1 MLTPDMSHGLPLT
14 RLLNQSLTGDRSAA
28 ESAWGAVYP
37 EVRAIAAAAL
47 AGERSRGGAEAD
59 PHPTAL
65 VNEIFLRL
73 GRNPPVAWDS
83 RRHFFGAVRQACEQQ
98 LVDDART
105 RNALKRGGGAA
116 PIPLTFVAR
125 ELAADYGAPRA
136 AAPSDFDLQ
145 RALGALAREHTRAAE
160 VARLRFV
167 MGHPIEQIAVVL
179 GVSQSTVEKDL
190 QFAKAWLRRWLDRG
204 A

>member
-1 MLTPDMSHGLPLT
+1 MLTADMSAQTPLT
-14 RLLNQSLTGDRSAA
+14 RLLNQSLTGDRTAA
-28 ESAWGAVYP
+28 EEAWGAVYP
-37 EVRAIAAAAL
+37 EVRAIAASAL
-47 AGERSRGGAEAD
+47 AGERPRGGGDAD
-59 PHPTAL
+59 RHPTTL
-65 VNEIFLRL
+65 VNDVFLRL

-125 ELAADYGAPRA
+125 ELA
-136 AAPSDFDLQ
+136 SDSTVPHARGRGEFDLP
-145 RALGALAREHTRAAE
+145 GALAALAHEHPRAAE

-167 MGHPIEQIAVVL
+167 MGHAIEQIAEIL
-179 GVSQSTVEKDL
+179 GVSQSTIEKDL
-190 QFAKAWLRRWLDRG
+190 QFAKAWLRRWLDRE
-204 A
+204 